1 MVLCGRGNRIHGR
14 NYVGGEFSAQAFE
27 GSMIVGRVGM
37 VDALNELDVPTV
49 EAPAIA
55 IEHFANLFACT
66 KFFKIH
72 VSFTRLRPAAPTIG
86 LATQL

>member
-49 EAPAIA
+49 EA
-55 IEHFANLFACT
+55 
-66 KFFKIH
+66 
-72 VSFTRLRPAAPTIG
+72 R
-86 LATQL
+86 Q